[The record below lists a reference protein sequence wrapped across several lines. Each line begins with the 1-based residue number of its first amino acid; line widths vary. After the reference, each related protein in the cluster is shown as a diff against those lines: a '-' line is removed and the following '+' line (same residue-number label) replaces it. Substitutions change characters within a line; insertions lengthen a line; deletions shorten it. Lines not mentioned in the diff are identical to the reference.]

1 MVRANSLSLFVF
13 THIDARRWCCLYTR
27 SIYTLKKGRRWHHFT
42 LDKKNEK
49 KWRKKSTTTLEK
61 KRERVSDSLNLLKV
75 LWQFSV
81 VVAYF
86 LWRDGFV
93 GVFQIEKSHACYYMN
108 FSGCFSSYVTIWLNS
123 IFEIYNCGCSSLS
136 SASTMTT
143 LKKRA
148 YIFQNGKKPHRH
160 THGHTLTVTLLH
172 SILNI
177 LRLLIYYDHTII
189 NEKCALK
196 FSASRS
202 TINKK

>member
-1 MVRANSLSLFVF
+1 MEKKIHNNTWEKERESEWFVKLIEGF
-13 THIDARRWCCLYTR
+13 VAIFGCCCLFSMTR
-27 SIYTLKKGRRWHHFT
+27 RICWSFS
-42 LDKKNEK
+42 N
-49 KWRKKSTTTLEK
+49 RKISC
-61 KRERVSDSLNLLKV
+61 LL
-75 LWQFSV
+75 LYEFFRMFFV
-81 VVAYF
+81 VF
-86 LWRDGFV
+86 
-93 GVFQIEKSHACYYMN
+93 N
-108 FSGCFSSYVTIWLNS
+108 VTIWLNS